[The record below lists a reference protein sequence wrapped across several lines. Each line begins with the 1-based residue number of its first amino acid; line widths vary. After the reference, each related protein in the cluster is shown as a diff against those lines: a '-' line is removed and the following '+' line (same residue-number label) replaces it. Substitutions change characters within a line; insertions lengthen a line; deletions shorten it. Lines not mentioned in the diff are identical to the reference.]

1 MRKYLIITVFA
12 APLPLLAQQAT
23 DDRGFLEGLLEDNL
37 SGAGRNVDIQGFQGA
52 LSSTATI
59 EALTIADENG
69 IWLTLKGVTLNW
81 SRSALLSGRLEVEE
95 LSAKEL
101 LLPRKPAPAND
112 LPSAEA
118 SPLALP
124 ELPVS
129 VNIAKL
135 AIEKADLGADI
146 LGQAAV
152 LNLTG
157 SASLADG
164 QGQAELNVSR
174 LSPQKGSLVF
184 AGSYANATRELALD
198 LTLEEPENGLVAQ
211 MLNLPGQPPIALT
224 ISGNGPLE
232 NFTAELELQSNG
244 QPRLTGAL
252 ALITGDSGATQFTAD
267 LGGNIAPLFAPEY
280 RPFFG
285 DDMALAV
292 AGIRDADG
300 KLSLDRLNLRSDA
313 LNVNGR
319 LSLDAQ
325 GWPALAQLRADL
337 APKQGESVILPLSGP
352 VTRIGTAQVALNYD
366 AGKGDRWTLDAT
378 LDGLERP
385 DLALQT
391 ARLAGSGQLSRSG
404 PQNGVDGFAELTI
417 QGITP
422 QDEALAKALGRD
434 LRAALRF
441 DWQPDA
447 PLTLNGIT
455 LSGQNYTLTGDA
467 KVSKVTE
474 NPDMRIDATA
484 MLDTPDLSRFAALVG
499 QPLAGGGALRLR
511 GHVMPV
517 SGQFDLFLSGDTQSL
532 SLGQPMVD
540 PLLTGKGRLSL
551 QAMRNE
557 TGTAIRD
564 LQVAT
569 DHAQIGGAVTLT
581 TDTTKADITAALT
594 DVQRIIPK
602 LSGAAGLEAHVSRQ
616 SESWTM
622 TAKATA
628 PGNATAQVDATAR
641 GTDWN
646 ALSVT
651 GKMHASAKMLSAY
664 ADLAGRPVGGS
675 VDLTVLGSG
684 QPAAQVFDADVALTG
699 RDLAAG
705 LDQVDQLLRGE
716 TTINAKVQRDAQGY
730 FTLKNGYLRNPHLS
744 ATVTSRTTE
753 TIEFS
758 SKLNDLAMLAPGLTG
773 PASTSGTATLE
784 GQNWRIKAT
793 GAGPGNTSLTANGT
807 VSRSGET
814 LNMDLSGTA
823 PLALVND
830 LIRPRSLSGAVN
842 YDLRINGKPALS
854 SVTGRISTRDARLAI
869 PDQRLALEE
878 IGLDIGLNGEHAQ
891 INMNGRVSSGGTIQ
905 INGPVTLAAPF
916 NAALDAQIQDVTL
929 MDPKLF
935 STTVNGPLQVRG
947 PLLGGAQVSGRMTLG
962 QTELRVPN
970 AAGTSYAD
978 LPGLQHVNE
987 PSAVHQTRVN
997 AGLVE
1002 TASEQT
1008 SGGPA
1013 YGLDLQVLAPDRIF
1027 VRGRGL
1033 DAELGGTLRLL
1044 GDTRNVVPQGRFDL
1058 IRGRMDIL
1066 GKRLNLDEGQIRL
1079 QGAFDPYIRFVA
1091 STQTNSATANIV
1103 IEGQASAP
1111 ELTFASN
1118 PELPQDEVL
1127 ALILFGKD
1135 ISSISPLQ
1143 AVRLAAAIRT
1153 LTGKGGDGLGGNIR
1167 KGLALDDLDVTTTD
1181 DGATEARAGKYLSE
1195 NIYSEVTADTEGKTQ
1210 INLNLTINRSVTAR
1224 GRLSSDGDTGIGIFI
1239 EKDY

>member
-1 MRKYLIITVFA
+1 MRKYLIIAVFA
-12 APLPLLAQQAT
+12 APLPLMAQQAT

-59 EALTIADENG
+59 EMLTIADENG

-81 SRSALLSGRLEVEE
+81 SRTALLSGRLEVDE

-124 ELPVS
+124 DLPVS

-152 LNLTG
+152 LSLTG

-164 QGQAELNVSR
+164 QGQAALNVSR
-174 LSPQKGSLVF
+174 LAPQTGNL
-184 AGSYANATRELALD
+184 ALTGSYANATRELALD

-211 MLNLPGQPPIALT
+211 MLNLPGLPPIALT
-224 ISGNGPLE
+224 VSGSGPLD
-232 NFTAELELQSNG
+232 NFAAELALQSDG
-244 QPRLTGAL
+244 QPRLAGAL
-252 ALITGDSGATQFTAD
+252 ALIAGDSGATQFTAD
-267 LGGNIAPLFAPEY
+267 LGGDIAPLFAPEY

-285 DDMALAV
+285 SDMALAV
-292 AGIRDADG
+292 VGMRDVDG
-300 KLSLDRLNLRSDA
+300 TLALDRLNLSSDA
-313 LNVNGR
+313 LNVSGR

-325 GWPALAQLRADL
+325 GWPELAHLRADL
-337 APKQGESVILPLSGP
+337 APKQSDSVVLPISGP
-352 VTRIGTAQVALNYD
+352 VTRIGTAQVTLNYD
-366 AGKGDRWTLDAT
+366 ADKGDRWTLDT
-378 LDGLERP
+378 ILNGLERP

-391 ARLAGSGQLSRSG
+391 ARLSGSGQLLRSG
-404 PQNGVDGFAELTI
+404 AQNGVDGLAELTV
-417 QGITP
+417 QGIIP
-422 QDEALAKALGRD
+422 QDEALAAALGRD

-455 LSGQNYTLTGDA
+455 LSGQGYALAGDA
-467 KVSKVTE
+467 TVSAVTGS
-474 NPDMRIDATA
+474 PDMRIDTNAT
-484 MLDTPDLSRFAALVG
+484 LDTPDLSRFAALVG

-511 GHVMPV
+511 GHVMPI
-517 SGQFDLFLSGDTQSL
+517 SGQFDLVLSGDTQSL
-532 SLGQPMVD
+532 SLGQPMLD
-540 PLLTGKGRLSL
+540 LLLTGKGRLSL
-551 QAMRNE
+551 HAVRNE
-557 TGTAIRD
+557 TGTSVRD
-564 LQVAT
+564 LQVST
-569 DHAQIGGAVTLT
+569 DHARIGGNVALT
-581 TDTTKADITAALT
+581 TDTTKADVTAALT
-594 DVQRIIPK
+594 DVQRIIPQ
-602 LSGAAGLEAHVSRQ
+602 LHGAAGLNAELSRQ
-616 SESWTM
+616 GERWTA
-622 TAKATA
+622 TAQATA
-628 PGNATAQVDATAR
+628 PGNATVQLDATAQ
-641 GTDWN
+641 GLDWN

-651 GKMHASAKMLSAY
+651 GTVQASAKMLSAY
-664 ADLAGRPVGGS
+664 TALAGRPVGGS
-675 VDLTVLGSG
+675 VDLTVTGSG
-684 QPAAQVFDADVALTG
+684 KPAAQVFDADLALTG

-705 LDQVDQLLRGE
+705 LDQADQLLRGE
-716 TTINAKVQRDAQGY
+716 TTLSAKVQRDAQGY
-730 FTLKNGYLRNPHLS
+730 FTLQDAQLHNPHMS
-744 ATVTSRTTE
+744 ATVTSRDTD

-758 SKLNDLAMLAPGLTG
+758 SRLNDLALLAPGLSG
-773 PASTSGTATLE
+773 PASTAGTATLE
-784 GQNWRIKAT
+784 AQNWRIKAT
-793 GAGPGNTSLTANGT
+793 GSGPGNTSLTANGT
-807 VSRSGET
+807 ISRSGET
-814 LNMDLSGTA
+814 MDMDLTGTA

-830 LIRPRSLSGAVN
+830 LIRPRSLSGTVS
-842 YDLRINGKPALS
+842 YDVRINGKPALS
-854 SVTGRISTRDARLAI
+854 SVTGRIGTQNARFAI
-869 PDQRLALEE
+869 PDQRIALED
-878 IGLDIGLNGEHAQ
+878 IGLDIALNGERAQ
-891 INMNGRVSSGGTIQ
+891 IDLSSQVSSGGTIRVS
-905 INGPVTLAAPF
+905 GPVALSAPF
-916 NAALDAQIQDVTL
+916 NATLDAQLQDVTL

-935 STTVNGPLQVRG
+935 TTTVNGPLQVRG
-947 PLLGGAQVSGRMTLG
+947 ALAGGAQISGRMTLG

-970 AAGTSYAD
+970 ASGTSYAN

-987 PSAVHQTRVN
+987 PAAVHQTRVN

-1002 TASEQT
+1002 TESEQADH
-1008 SGGPA
+1008 GPS
-1013 YGLDLQVLAPDRIF
+1013 YGLDVQVLAPDRIF

-1066 GKRLNLDEGQIRL
+1066 GKRLNLEEGQIRM

-1091 STQTNSATANIV
+1091 STQARDATANIV

-1111 ELTFASN
+1111 ELLFTST

-1127 ALILFGKD
+1127 ALILFGKG
-1135 ISSISPLQ
+1135 IGSISPLQ

-1195 NIYSEVTADTEGKTQ
+1195 NIYSEVTADTEGNSQ

-1224 GRLSSDGDTGIGIFI
+1224 GRLGSDGDTGIGIFI